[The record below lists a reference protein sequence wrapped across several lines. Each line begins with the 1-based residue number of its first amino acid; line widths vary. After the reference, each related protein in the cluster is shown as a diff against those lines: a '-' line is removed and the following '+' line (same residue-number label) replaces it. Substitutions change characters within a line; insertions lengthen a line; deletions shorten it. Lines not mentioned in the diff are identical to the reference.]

1 MPTDTIDGH
10 LRALAAVLPGPAR
23 ARTSLLGEARD
34 GLVDA
39 ATAYRAAGYPPER
52 AEELAVADFGTVG
65 ELAAEYR
72 AELALSQGRRTLL
85 VTLAVQVGVWLLSE
99 VSWRLGRHEMWG
111 AAQPSDAYR
120 LLARA
125 VDAAQLVP
133 VGFAA
138 LAVAVAFT
146 YGQRFLGRPDLLARV
161 SGVFGLVVAGLMLVS
176 CAVMSA
182 ATPGLRQAAP
192 LAVSVGMAAIP
203 AALIALS
210 ARRSLVVAQSGG

>member
-10 LRALAAVLPGPAR
+10 LSALAAALPGPSR

-99 VSWRLGRHEMWG
+99 LSWRLNQDQMWG
-111 AAQPSDAYR
+111 TAQPSGAYR

-133 VGFAA
+133 AVCAA

-146 YGQRFLGRPDLLARV
+146 YGQRFLTRPDLLARV
-161 SGVFGLVVAGLMLVS
+161 SGVFGLGVAGLMLVS
-176 CAVMSA
+176 CVVMSA
-182 ATPGLRQAAP
+182 ATPGLRSVEAV
-192 LAVSVGMAAIP
+192 AVSLGMAAVP

-210 ARRSLVVAQSGG
+210 ARRSLVAAHAWV